1 MLQLSSFS
9 FFLSLLLFL
18 FILVKLT
25 SNRYGTKRFNLRL
38 PPGPKKLPVIG
49 NLHQMFGEP
58 PHHRLTYLAKTYG
71 PVFHLQLGQLPI
83 ITISTPEAAKE
94 VLKTQE
100 LTFAD
105 RPQFQVAKMTSY
117 DNSSM
122 VFAPYGEYWRQIR
135 KICVLELLSVKRVR
149 SFTWARD
156 VEVNNLIKHIESASG
171 LPLNLSEK
179 IFACTNSI
187 VCKAAF
193 GQNCKQ
199 QDELISSLQEAM
211 RMAGGFGLAEV
222 FPSLRFLMYI
232 NGMKY
237 KLAKIKRKYDEILNT
252 ILADH
257 KRQRPKCLARPEDSP
272 DKEDLV
278 DVLLR
283 LQESNEIGFHL
294 TMDNIKGVILE
305 MIGGG
310 SETSS
315 TTLIWAMSEMLK
327 NPKVMARAQNEIRR
341 ILKGKDRVRE
351 SDMEELDYLKCVIKE
366 TLRMHP
372 PAPLIPRTA
381 REGCKVEG
389 YDIPMN
395 SRVLINAYAMGRDP
409 SYWTNPDKFEPERFI
424 KSSVDYKGVHYQFL
438 PFGSGRR
445 VCPGIAFA
453 TAGVELILASLLY
466 HYDWKPANG
475 QASEQ
480 IDMTEVF
487 GATVGRKDDL
497 YVIASPWSLISA

>member
-1 MLQLSSFS
+1 MLQLSAFS
-9 FFLSLLLFL
+9 LFFSLLLFL
-18 FILVKLT
+18 FLLVKLI
-25 SNRYGTKRFNLRL
+25 SNRHGTKRFNLRL

-49 NLHQMFGEP
+49 NLHQMFGEL
-58 PHHRLTYLAKTYG
+58 PHHRLTSLAKTYG
-71 PVFHLQLGQLPI
+71 PVFHLQLGELPMAV
-83 ITISTPEAAKE
+83 ISTPEVAKE

-100 LTFAD
+100 LTFAEK
-105 RPQFQVAKMTSY
+105 PLLQVAKITSY
-117 DNSSM
+117 ENSSM
-122 VFAPYGEYWRQIR
+122 IFAPYGEYWRQLR

-156 VEVNNLIKHIESASG
+156 VEVNNLIKHIESSSG

-179 IFACTNSI
+179 IFACINSI
-187 VCKAAF
+187 ICKAAF

-199 QDELISSLQEAM
+199 QDELISSIQEVV
-211 RMAGGFGLAEV
+211 RLGSGLSLAEL
-222 FPSLRFLMYI
+222 FPSLPFLVYI

-237 KLAKIKRKYDEILNT
+237 KLDKVKQKYDEILNT

-257 KRQRPKCLARPEDSP
+257 KMQREQCLAKPEDTQ

-283 LQESNEIGFHL
+283 LQESDEIGFHL
-294 TMDNIKGVILE
+294 TTDNIKAVILD
-305 MIGGG
+305 MIGAG

-315 TTLIWAMSEMLK
+315 STIIWAMSEMLK
-327 NPKVMARAQNEIRR
+327 NPKVMAKAQNEIRR
-341 ILKGKDRVRE
+341 VLKGKDRVRE
-351 SDMEELDYLKCVIKE
+351 SDIEEFDYLKCVIKE

-372 PAPLIPRTA
+372 PGPLIPRTA
-381 REGCKVEG
+381 RAGCKVDG

-395 SRVLINAYAMGRDP
+395 SRVLINVHAIGRDP
-409 SYWTNPDKFEPERFI
+409 RYWTNPEKFEPERFI
-424 KSSVDYKGVHYQFL
+424 ESSVDYKGMHYQLL

-453 TAGVELILASLLY
+453 SAGFELILASLLY

-475 QASEQ
+475 QAPEQ
-480 IDMTEVF
+480 LDMTEVF

-497 YVIASPWSLISA
+497 YAIASPVL